1 MFKTNINRW
10 LFYMK
15 TQKKKEKKGNTNT
28 GVGEYLIFEIF
39 KDLAKFFVIFLRIN
53 HNFTKLRN

>member
-39 KDLAKFFVIFLRIN
+39 KDLAKFFEIL
-53 HNFTKLRN
+53 